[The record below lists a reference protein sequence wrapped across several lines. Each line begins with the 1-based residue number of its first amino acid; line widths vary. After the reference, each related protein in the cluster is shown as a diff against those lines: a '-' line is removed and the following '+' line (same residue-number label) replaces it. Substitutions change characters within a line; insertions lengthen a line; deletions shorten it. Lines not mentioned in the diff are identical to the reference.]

1 MNKVRRK
8 QLAEVSSILETA
20 KGMLEEI
27 RDDEQDYFDNMPENL
42 QGSERGEASE
52 EAIDAMD
59 EAIESLESAIESV
72 SDASSV

>member
-8 QLAEVSSILETA
+8 QLSEVTSILETA

-27 RDDEQDYFDNMPENL
+27 RDDEQDYFDNIPENL
-42 QGSERGEASE
+42 QCSERAEASE

-72 SDASSV
+72 NDASSV

>member
-8 QLAEVSSILETA
+8 QLSEVASILETA

-27 RDDEQDYFDNMPENL
+27 RDDEQDYFDNIPENL
-42 QGSERGEASE
+42 QCSEKAEASE

-59 EAIESLESAIESV
+59 EAIENLESAIESV
-72 SDASSV
+72 NDASSV

>member
-8 QLAEVSSILETA
+8 QLSEVTSILETA

-27 RDDEQDYFDNMPENL
+27 RDDEQDYFDNIPENL
-42 QGSERGEASE
+42 QCSEMAEASE

-72 SDASSV
+72 NDASSV